1 MRTNETVRSRTL
13 YHATLRKMLALGC
26 AALLLLGSMLGSVVF
41 MLTYHS
47 SRQSAR
53 TAVENAAENMNLW
66 VASINN
72 ISSMIAYGN
81 VAQHALENYWHSG
94 GTADVENM
102 HTLFA
107 SAGQY
112 IRVIDNFILLDNHCS
127 YYNSMFVVPSQECR
141 QLTDFVLSLPAE
153 QKNGRAFWYILPDGK
168 VVLVRSIYS
177 LNATMHTLG
186 YLLITMDLQQLY
198 AIARQYAFHDSSRLY
213 LLDSDGSLLYGP
225 SGTDDVPPEGLL
237 DETDAKFITID
248 GNSVLAAHS
257 RVLDNS
263 WILIELTPQNLV
275 FAGVFQLLGWSI
287 LLFCLAMALF
297 MLVILYISRSLT
309 APFQKMGQAMEQIE
323 KGDFAIPKICG
334 VGILEIDQLLHR
346 FGQMAERL
354 DQTIEEVY
362 RSRLREKELALSAQ
376 QSEIEMLQQ
385 QINPHFLYNTLDS
398 INWMASFGATEE
410 VSRMIVALSDFFH
423 FTVSEH
429 SIFTTVGQ
437 EVAFAKN
444 YVYLQQCRFGMALQV
459 HFDVKPDT
467 ENNLTLRLLLQPLI
481 ENAIVH
487 GVMSSTSGGT
497 VRIWIAREHGQLH
510 LHVEDNGAGMDD
522 ETLNQL
528 RTTGGARS
536 IGLPNIMRR
545 LELVYGG
552 HHTFSIDSTPGQGT
566 QVDIIFPA
574 VRTQEELR
582 ELTNFAGG
590 NNRI

>member
-237 DETDAKFITID
+237 DETDAKFITVD

-309 APFQKMGQAMEQIE
+309 AP
-323 KGDFAIPKICG
+323 
-334 VGILEIDQLLHR
+334 
-346 FGQMAERL
+346 
-354 DQTIEEVY
+354 
-362 RSRLREKELALSAQ
+362 
-376 QSEIEMLQQ
+376 
-385 QINPHFLYNTLDS
+385 
-398 INWMASFGATEE
+398 
-410 VSRMIVALSDFFH
+410 VSYTH
-423 FTVSEH
+423 
-429 SIFTTVGQ
+429 
-437 EVAFAKN
+437 
-444 YVYLQQCRFGMALQV
+444 
-459 HFDVKPDT
+459 
-467 ENNLTLRLLLQPLI
+467 LTLP
-481 ENAIVH
+481 
-487 GVMSSTSGGT
+487 T
-497 VRIWIAREHGQLH
+497 IA
-510 LHVEDNGAGMDD
+510 
-522 ETLNQL
+522 
-528 RTTGGARS
+528 
-536 IGLPNIMRR
+536 
-545 LELVYGG
+545 
-552 HHTFSIDSTPGQGT
+552 
-566 QVDIIFPA
+566 
-574 VRTQEELR
+574 
-582 ELTNFAGG
+582 
-590 NNRI
+590 